1 MCGIVGYI
9 GDYRKTKQ
17 VLLEGLSRLEYRG
30 YDSSGLAVL
39 DNNQTSVIK
48 CKGKVSDLQKKARKE
63 KLEGQ
68 LGIGHTRWATHGIA
82 NEVNAHPHTSGS
94 TSVVHNGIIEN
105 YAELKA
111 QLQKSGFEFV
121 SDTDSEI
128 LAHLI
133 ESGLAAAMS
142 FEDSAREA
150 FKKVEGACAVAAVTQ
165 KEPGKLIVLRNFSPV
180 VIGLGENEK
189 YIASDIPAIISRTNR
204 IIYLQDG
211 DMAVIEKDQIH
222 ITDLEGNRLQR
233 EEVLVSSDPASFEK
247 GGFKHFMLKEI
258 YEQPRSALD
267 TIRGKISADHRGIEL
282 ESIKPRQFSK
292 IKKIIALGC
301 GTSYHACLVGKQLIE
316 DLSRIPVEVNIASEF
331 RYSNPIIDKSTLV
344 IVVSQ
349 SGETADTSEALL
361 EAKRLGAKTLA
372 ITNVEN
378 SKISRESDHVIYTS
392 AGTEIGVAST
402 KAFTT
407 QLIVFYILS
416 NVLGASKG
424 VISEAALSANVKS
437 LVSIPLLIEKILK
450 LDDRIK
456 ELAQKYNSFNNFIF
470 LGRGLNFP
478 IALEGALKLKEISY
492 IHAEGYAAGEMK
504 HGPIALVD
512 ENVPVL
518 FIAPNNGI
526 NFQKI
531 VGNLR
536 EIKARN
542 GLVIFLTSENGAD
555 EYKEY
560 IDDLIEIPGCDY
572 NISPIATIIPL
583 QLLAYHIARIKG
595 TDIDQPRNLA
605 KVVTVE

>member
-17 VLLEGLSRLEYRG
+17 VLLDGLSRLEYRG

-39 DNNQTSVIK
+39 DNNQTSIIK
-48 CKGKVSDLQKKARKE
+48 CKGKVADLQKKAKKAR
-63 KLEGQ
+63 LEGH
-68 LGIGHTRWATHGIA
+68 LGIGHTRWATHGLA
-82 NEVNAHPHTSGS
+82 NEANAHPHTSGS

-105 YAELKA
+105 YVELKA
-111 QLQKSGFEFV
+111 QLQKSGFEFI

-133 ESGLAAAMS
+133 ESGLAAGMS
-142 FEDSAREA
+142 FEDSARAA
-150 FKKVEGACAVAAVTQ
+150 FNKVEGACAVAAVTQ
-165 KEPGKLIVLRNFSPV
+165 KEPEKLIVLRNFSPV
-180 VIGLGENEK
+180 VIGLGENEN
-189 YIASDIPAIISRTNR
+189 YIASDIPAIISHTNR

-211 DMAVIEKDQIH
+211 DMAVIEKDHIN
-222 ITDLEGNRLQR
+222 ITDLKGNRLDR
-233 EEVLVSSDPASFEK
+233 EEVLVSSDPGSFEK

-267 TIRGKISADHRGIEL
+267 TLRGKLSSDHSNIEL

-292 IKKIIALGC
+292 VKKIIALGC

-316 DLSRIPVEVNIASEF
+316 NLSRIPVEVNIASEF
-331 RYSNPIIDKSTLV
+331 RYSNPIIDRSTMV
-344 IVVSQ
+344 VVVSQ
-349 SGETADTSEALL
+349 SGETADTSEALA
-361 EAKRLGAKTLA
+361 EAKRLGAMTLA

-407 QLIVFYILS
+407 QLIVFYMLS
-416 NVLGASKG
+416 NILAVSKKE
-424 VISEAALSANVKS
+424 ISDKDLATNIKF
-437 LVSIPLLIEKILK
+437 LVGLPLLIEKILK
-450 LDDRIK
+450 LDDKIK
-456 ELAQKYNSFNNFIF
+456 ELAQKYNNYANFIF
-470 LGRGLNFP
+470 LGRGLNYP

-512 ENVPVL
+512 ENVPVV

-531 VGNLR
+531 IGNLR

-542 GLVIFLTSENGAD
+542 GLVIFLTTENGAD
-555 EYKEY
+555 EYREY
-560 IDDLIEIPGCDY
+560 IDDLIEIPECDY
-572 NISPIATIIPL
+572 NVSPIASIIPL
-583 QLLAYHIARIKG
+583 QLFAYHIARIKG

>member
-17 VLLEGLSRLEYRG
+17 VLLDGLSRLEYRG

-39 DNNQTSVIK
+39 DNSQTSIIK
-48 CKGKVSDLQKKARKE
+48 CKGKVADLQKKAKKAR
-63 KLEGQ
+63 LEGQ
-68 LGIGHTRWATHGIA
+68 LGIGHTRWATHGLA
-82 NEVNAHPHTSGS
+82 NEANAHPHTSGS

-105 YAELKA
+105 YVELKA
-111 QLQKSGFEFV
+111 QLQKSGFEFI

-133 ESGLAAAMS
+133 ESGLAAGMS
-142 FEDSAREA
+142 FEDSARAA
-150 FKKVEGACAVAAVTQ
+150 FNKVEGACAVAAVTQ
-165 KEPGKLIVLRNFSPV
+165 KEPEKLIVLRNFSPV
-180 VIGLGENEK
+180 VIGLGENEN
-189 YIASDIPAIISRTNR
+189 YIASDIPAIISHTNR

-211 DMAVIEKDQIH
+211 DMAVIEKDHIN
-222 ITDLEGNRLQR
+222 ITDLKGKRLDR
-233 EEVLVSSDPASFEK
+233 EEVLVSSDPGSFEK

-267 TIRGKISADHRGIEL
+267 TLRGKLSSDHSNIEL

-292 IKKIIALGC
+292 VKKIIALGC

-316 DLSRIPVEVNIASEF
+316 NLSRIPVEVNIASEF
-331 RYSNPIIDKSTLV
+331 RYSNPIIDRSTMV
-344 IVVSQ
+344 VVVSQ
-349 SGETADTSEALL
+349 SGETADTSEALA
-361 EAKRLGAKTLA
+361 EAKRLGAMTLA

-407 QLIVFYILS
+407 QLIVFYMLS
-416 NVLGASKG
+416 NILAVSKKE
-424 VISEAALSANVKS
+424 ISDKDLATNIKF
-437 LVSIPLLIEKILK
+437 LVGLPLLIEKILK
-450 LDDRIK
+450 LDDKIK
-456 ELAQKYNSFNNFIF
+456 ELAQKYNNYANFIF
-470 LGRGLNFP
+470 LGRGLNYP

-512 ENVPVL
+512 ENVPVV

-531 VGNLR
+531 IGNLR

-542 GLVIFLTSENGAD
+542 GLVIFLTTENGAD
-555 EYKEY
+555 EYREY
-560 IDDLIEIPGCDY
+560 IDDLIEIPECDY
-572 NISPIATIIPL
+572 NVSPIASIIPL
-583 QLLAYHIARIKG
+583 QLFSYHIARIKG

>member
-17 VLLEGLSRLEYRG
+17 VLLDGLSRLEYRG

-39 DNNQTSVIK
+39 DNSQTSIIK
-48 CKGKVSDLQKKARKE
+48 CKGKVADLQKKAKKAR
-63 KLEGQ
+63 LEGH
-68 LGIGHTRWATHGIA
+68 LGIGHTRWATHGLA
-82 NEVNAHPHTSGS
+82 NEANAHPHTSGS

-105 YAELKA
+105 YVELKA
-111 QLQKSGFEFV
+111 QLQKSGFEFI

-133 ESGLAAAMS
+133 ESGLAAGMS
-142 FEDSAREA
+142 FEDSARAA
-150 FKKVEGACAVAAVTQ
+150 FNKVEGACAVAAVTQ
-165 KEPGKLIVLRNFSPV
+165 KEPEKLIVLRNFSPV
-180 VIGLGENEK
+180 VIGLGENEN
-189 YIASDIPAIISRTNR
+189 YIASDIPAIISHTNR

-211 DMAVIEKDQIH
+211 DMAVIEKDHIN
-222 ITDLEGNRLQR
+222 ITDLKGNRLDR
-233 EEVLVSSDPASFEK
+233 EEVLVSSDPGSFEK

-267 TIRGKISADHRGIEL
+267 TLRGKLSSDHSNIEL

-292 IKKIIALGC
+292 VKKIIALGC

-316 DLSRIPVEVNIASEF
+316 NLSRIPVEVNIASEF
-331 RYSNPIIDKSTLV
+331 RYSNPIIDRSTMV
-344 IVVSQ
+344 VVVSQ
-349 SGETADTSEALL
+349 SGETADTSEALA
-361 EAKRLGAKTLA
+361 EAKRLGAMTLA

-407 QLIVFYILS
+407 QLVVFYMLS
-416 NVLGASKG
+416 NILAVSKKE
-424 VISEAALSANVKS
+424 ISDKDLATNIKF
-437 LVSIPLLIEKILK
+437 LVGLPLLIEKILK
-450 LDDRIK
+450 LDDKIK
-456 ELAQKYNSFNNFIF
+456 ELAQKYNNYANFIF
-470 LGRGLNFP
+470 LGRGLNYP

-512 ENVPVL
+512 ENVPVV

-531 VGNLR
+531 IGNLR

-542 GLVIFLTSENGAD
+542 GLVIFLTTENGAD
-555 EYKEY
+555 EYREY
-560 IDDLIEIPGCDY
+560 IDDLIEIPECDY
-572 NISPIATIIPL
+572 NVSPIASIIPL
-583 QLLAYHIARIKG
+583 QLFAYHIARIKG